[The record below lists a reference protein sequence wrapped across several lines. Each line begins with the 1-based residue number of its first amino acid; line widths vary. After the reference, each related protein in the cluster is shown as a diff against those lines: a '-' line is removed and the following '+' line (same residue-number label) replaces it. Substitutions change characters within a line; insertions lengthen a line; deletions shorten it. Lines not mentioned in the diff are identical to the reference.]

1 MFHTLVMDKSVP
13 AVTENQPNEAAN
25 AHEAGE
31 GLSRGA
37 LELHVSQVLGAFNS
51 WWGGV
56 KKQVGDG

>member
-1 MFHTLVMDKSVP
+1 MDKSVP

-25 AHEAGE
+25 ANEAGA
-31 GLSRGA
+31 GLSREA
-37 LELHVSQVLGAFNS
+37 LELEVSQVLGTFNS